1 MRQTTLDEFFVVVEE
16 KLPPPEA
23 KMEEK
28 VKAAVALFFEYPLAR
43 YKQWE
48 EVEAEVEQC
57 YTWLCVAKAPG
68 ALVYIPPTQAR
79 RVLLLITR
87 KVRRGEYEGRV
98 VKVLE

>member
-1 MRQTTLDEFFVVVEE
+1 VRQTTLDEFFEE
-16 KLPPPEA
+16 VAKLPPPEA
-23 KMEEK
+23 TVEEK
-28 VKAAVALFFEYPLAR
+28 VKAAVAVFFEPPAM

-57 YTWLCVAKAPG
+57 YEWLCIAKAQG
-68 ALVYIPPTQAR
+68 AVLYIPRTNAK

-87 KVRRGEYEGRV
+87 KVRKGEYEARV